1 MKKHHFSH
9 SVTISVFEQ
18 ASSNSEYQLLVDFV
32 YGSLQDSPSILQG
45 SNNIPSNLDDILSK
59 PSTYLLLTI
68 ICGVAVFLFA
78 SRTDPSAVSFSY
90 AFIAPKGAPYWRMVT
105 ASFSHFDLLHLGFN
119 TMSLYQL
126 GVLVRATITAFF
138 IPSFHYLVS
147 QENVYGS
154 LPYLY
159 LSVAMVFITMM
170 ICTCIYHIQLTR
182 YGMAEAAYQEGVGYS
197 WLDHFT
203 VHTCPLLYLLLFV

>member
-1 MKKHHFSH
+1 M
-9 SVTISVFEQ
+9 
-18 ASSNSEYQLLVDFV
+18 EYQIIVDFV
-32 YGSLQDSPSILQG
+32 HGSLQDSPSVLQS
-45 SNNIPSNLDDILSK
+45 SNFNPSNLDDILSK

-68 ICGVAVFLFA
+68 ICAVAVFLFA

-90 AFIAPKGAPYWRMVT
+90 ASIASKGAPYWRMVT

-126 GVLVRATITAFF
+126 GVLVSAAIKVLCQAFVTWYIF
-138 IPSFHYLVS
+138 VE

-170 ICTCIYHIQLTR
+170 ICAGIYHIQLTR
-182 YGMAEAAYQEGVGYS
+182 YGMAEAAHQEGVGYS
-197 WLDHFT
+197 WSGQCST
-203 VHTCPLLYLLLFV
+203 VHS